1 MEINGE
7 RVIGASQQTVWDAI
21 NDPEILKLCIP
32 GGESVERTG
41 DNEMKAV
48 VLAKIGPVRARFS
61 GKMTMTDVV
70 APNACTLVF
79 EGTGGPAGFA
89 KGQATVTLTAQG
101 PSQTLLVFSAAAT
114 VGGKLGQIGA
124 RLIESAART
133 ISDEFFTNMMEQL
146 APGTDAAPHT
156 AEATDAATPTG
167 LGAPS
172 SSSKPSGSSGATA
185 PTPATP
191 YTPTND
197 AAPHTAT
204 ATGSTASGRKP
215 VPAIVPVS
223 RPGVVMVDTRWFWAI
238 GCLIVGYIAGH
249 YF

>member
-48 VLAKIGPVRARFS
+48 VMAKIGPVRARFS
-61 GKMTMTDVV
+61 GKMTMMDVV
-70 APNACTLVF
+70 APNSCKLVF

-89 KGQATVTLTAQG
+89 KGQATVSLTAQG
-101 PSQTLLVFSAAAT
+101 PNETLLVFSCAAT

-133 ISDEFFTNMMEQL
+133 ISDEFFSNMKKQL
-146 APGTDAAPHT
+146 SPGTEESESPADVARASGKSAASAAPAVSAPASASASTADAPRKQVVGVKPVAAPG
-156 AEATDAATPTG
+156 
-167 LGAPS
+167 
-172 SSSKPSGSSGATA
+172 
-185 PTPATP
+185 
-191 YTPTND
+191 Y
-197 AAPHTAT
+197 
-204 ATGSTASGRKP
+204 
-215 VPAIVPVS
+215 I
-223 RPGVVMVDTRWFWAI
+223 MVDTRWVIAI
-238 GCLIVGYIAGH
+238 GCLVLGFLAGRC
-249 YF
+249 F

>member
-7 RVIGASQQTVWDAI
+7 RIIGASQQTVWDAI

-48 VLAKIGPVRARFS
+48 VMAKIGPVRARFS

-70 APNACTLVF
+70 APNSCKLVF

-89 KGQATVTLTAQG
+89 KGQATVSLTAQG
-101 PSQTLLVFSAAAT
+101 PNETLLVFSCAAT

-133 ISDEFFTNMMEQL
+133 ISDEFFSNMKKQL
-146 APGTDAAPHT
+146 SPGTDESESPADAARSSGTAAASAAPK
-156 AEATDAATPTG
+156 ASPSAA
-167 LGAPS
+167 A
-172 SSSKPSGSSGATA
+172 
-185 PTPATP
+185 
-191 YTPTND
+191 
-197 AAPHTAT
+197 
-204 ATGSTASGRKP
+204 STASTTEAPRKQVVAVKP
-215 VPAIVPVS
+215 VAA
-223 RPGVVMVDTRWFWAI
+223 PGYIMVDTRWVIAI
-238 GCLIVGYIAGH
+238 GCLVLGFLAGR

>member
-48 VLAKIGPVRARFS
+48 VMAKIGPVRARFS
-61 GKMTMTDVV
+61 GKMTMLDVV
-70 APNACTLVF
+70 APNSCKLVF

-89 KGQATVTLTAQG
+89 KGQATVSLMAQG
-101 PSQTLLVFSAAAT
+101 PNETLLVFSCAAT

-133 ISDEFFTNMMEQL
+133 ISDEFFSNMKKQL
-146 APGTDAAPHT
+146 SPGTDESESAA
-156 AEATDAATPTG
+156 DAA
-167 LGAPS
+167 
-172 SSSKPSGSSGATA
+172 KPSGKPVAAPAPAAGATA
-185 PTPATP
+185 TAAADAPRKPAVSVKP
-191 YTPTND
+191 V
-197 AAPHTAT
+197 AAP
-204 ATGSTASGRKP
+204 GY
-215 VPAIVPVS
+215 IV
-223 RPGVVMVDTRWFWAI
+223 VDTRWIIAI
-238 GCLIVGYIAGH
+238 GCLVLGFLAGKIL
-249 YF
+249 